1 MICWWHFLDI
11 IIWITCYDTVRF
23 TWDVVFGIQIGIII
37 NCKFDSNI
45 WWEEGVKASIIKIG
59 WNINFI
65 YSSCVIKVFEADYIT
80 MGWYV
85 VSKLCCVK
93 MPGFIQTIIL
103 KCTLNGVVMHI
114 ENNLKGNIEI
124 LQSLLKVLSIFNMSI
139 WCVCV

>member
-1 MICWWHFLDI
+1 M
-11 IIWITCYDTVRF
+11 RF

-80 MGWYV
+80 MG
-85 VSKLCCVK
+85 
-93 MPGFIQTIIL
+93 
-103 KCTLNGVVMHI
+103 
-114 ENNLKGNIEI
+114 
-124 LQSLLKVLSIFNMSI
+124 
-139 WCVCV
+139 